1 MFIETH
7 SSPNSKLLK
16 KKKKNSTNKWIDLF
30 DLSPSSGKQDE

>member
-16 KKKKNSTNKWIDLF
+16 KKEKKNPTNKWIDLHI
-30 DLSPSSGKQDE
+30 

>member
-16 KKKKNSTNKWIDLF
+16 KKEKKKNPTNKWIDLHI
-30 DLSPSSGKQDE
+30 